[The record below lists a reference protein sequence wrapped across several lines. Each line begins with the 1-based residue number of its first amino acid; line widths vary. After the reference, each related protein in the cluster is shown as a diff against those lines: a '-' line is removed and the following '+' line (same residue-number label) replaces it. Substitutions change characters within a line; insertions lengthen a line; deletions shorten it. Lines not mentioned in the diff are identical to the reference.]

1 MLRLSTGNSWVRLP
15 AAGCVSLLSFL
26 ASTHQTELKG
36 YVVSDRGVFPVGNR
50 KREDMGMLEILKY
63 IFSSFWVFS
72 GTVVLIWS
80 IGIMLT
86 LIFYAIFGDFKKK

>member
-1 MLRLSTGNSWVRLP
+1 MRVCGSNPHLSIKITLIGEFS
-15 AAGCVSLLSFL
+15 
-26 ASTHQTELKG
+26 
-36 YVVSDRGVFPVGNR
+36 PVGNR

-80 IGIMLT
+80 IGIILT
-86 LIFYAIFGDFKKK
+86 LIFYAIFGDFNKK